1 MDEDI
6 LPVANENNMFKV
18 WLVLEESETD
28 RFLKK
33 CLKYIV
39 AFPLA

>member
-1 MDEDI
+1 MDQDI
-6 LPVANENNMFKV
+6 LVVSNENNMFKG
-18 WLVLEESETD
+18 WLVLEESETE
-28 RFLKK
+28 RFLMK